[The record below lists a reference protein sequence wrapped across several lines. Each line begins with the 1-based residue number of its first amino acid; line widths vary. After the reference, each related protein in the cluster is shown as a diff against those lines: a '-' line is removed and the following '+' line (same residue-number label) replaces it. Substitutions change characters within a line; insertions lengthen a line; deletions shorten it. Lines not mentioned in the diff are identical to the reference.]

1 MNKNRGRFIA
11 FWLVA
16 VLLAGFYLTMLICGK
31 MPDVGIEYRMY
42 YLTHE
47 LSDWPG
53 YGNLSYELGTEE
65 ICTSLKTK
73 DNKDFT
79 GGKVCQRKGQGF
91 LPKQYEGS
99 ESTGEASYIY
109 YIPTEGADTAVFQFE
124 INGFTEGGN
133 GNGSVKVYVEKKIT
147 EESQSIESSK
157 VTEEAQGTESS
168 KVTEESQSIDGFQ
181 EIGIFNGEGSY
192 SMDIGSIAKDELL
205 TIKFVTDNCSFRI
218 WKCSVNK

>member
-79 GGKVCQRKGQGF
+79 DGKVCQRKGQGF

-133 GNGSVKVYVEKKIT
+133 GNGSVKVYVEKKKI
-147 EESQSIESSK
+147 EDSQS
-157 VTEEAQGTESS
+157 TESS
-168 KVTEESQSIDGFQ
+168 QDIDGFQ

>member
-109 YIPTEGADTAVFQFE
+109 YIPTEGADTATFQFE
-124 INGFTEGGN
+124 INGFTEGEKGS
-133 GNGSVKVYVEKKIT
+133 GSVKVYVEKKGI
-147 EESQSIESSK
+147 EDSQN
-157 VTEEAQGTESS
+157 TESS
-168 KVTEESQSIDGFQ
+168 QDIDGFQ
-181 EIGIFNGEGSY
+181 EIGTFNGEGSY

-205 TIKFVTDNCSFRI
+205 TIKFVTDDCSFRI